1 MDGYNIGL
9 FQRKSKQGGG
19 LGYTF
24 LIIPPTFPWNFSFFY
39 FTPGK
44 NFRQQN
50 KAQPLAIF
58 HKIVLDS
65 LEIPR
70 SKTKIPGNSTLFF
83 LCYPWKFHVVFN
95 YALPCGPVPTKI
107 L

>member
-19 LGYTF
+19 FRIYF
-24 LIIPPTFPWNFSFFY
+24 FDPPPLFPWNFSFFY

-50 KAQPLAIF
+50 KAQPLDIPQNCVRFLGNSKAKNKDPWKFHIIF
-58 HKIVLDS
+58 SWLS
-65 LEIPR
+65 LEIPLR
-70 SKTKIPGNSTLFF
+70 F
-83 LCYPWKFHVVFN
+83 
-95 YALPCGPVPTKI
+95 
-107 L
+107 